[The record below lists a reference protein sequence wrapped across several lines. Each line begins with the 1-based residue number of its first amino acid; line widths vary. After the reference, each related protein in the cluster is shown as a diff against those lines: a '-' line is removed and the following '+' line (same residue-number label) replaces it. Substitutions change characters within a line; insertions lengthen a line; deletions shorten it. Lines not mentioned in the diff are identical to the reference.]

1 MAKLKV
7 FAWSNGLKT
16 YAVATTSRPKALEA
30 WGIHQDLF
38 ADGTAREID
47 DPDLVAAT
55 TQQPGVVVEQ
65 AVSGGAAKALAAI
78 RPPPKPKGPT
88 AAEKRADAIKARL
101 AALDAEHRQSLAEI
115 DRRRAILD
123 DEAAALD
130 EAYEAARAAA
140 AGELKTRNGG
150 RA

>member
-16 YAVATTSRPKALEA
+16 YAVATTSRPKALAA

-47 DPDLVAAT
+47 DPALVKAAT
-55 TQQPGVVVEQ
+55 AQPGVVVEK
-65 AVSGGAAKALAAI
+65 AVSGGAAKAIAAVK
-78 RPPPKPKGPT
+78 PTPKPKGPT
-88 AAEKRADAIKARL
+88 AAQKRAAELKVKL
-101 AALDAEHRQSLAEI
+101 AALDDQHIQAIRDI
-115 DRRRAILD
+115 DRRRAALD

-130 EAYEAARAAA
+130 DAHEAARAAL
-140 AGELKTRNGG
+140 LKTRNGG
-150 RA
+150 EA

>member
-16 YAVATTSRPKALEA
+16 YAVATTSRLKALAA

-47 DPDLVAAT
+47 DPALVKAAAA
-55 TQQPGVVVEQ
+55 QPGVVVEQ
-65 AVSGGAAKALAAI
+65 AVSGGAARAI
-78 RPPPKPKGPT
+78 AGIKPPPKPKGPT
-88 AAEKRADAIKARL
+88 AAQKRAAVLKVKL
-101 AALDAEHRQSLAEI
+101 AALDDEHAQAIRDI
-115 DRRRAILD
+115 DRRRAALD

-130 EAYEAARAAA
+130 DAHEAARAAL
-140 AGELKTRNGG
+140 LKTRNGG
-150 RA
+150 EA

>member
-16 YAVATTSRPKALEA
+16 YAVATTSRAKALSA

-47 DPDLVAAT
+47 EPALVKAAAA
-55 TQQPGVVVEQ
+55 QPGVVVEQ
-65 AVSGGAAKALAAI
+65 AVSGGAAKAIAAI
-78 RPPPKPKGPT
+78 KPPPKAKGPT
-88 AAEKRADAIKARL
+88 AAQKRAAELKAKL
-101 AALDAEHRQSLAEI
+101 AALDDEHAQAIRDI
-115 DRRRAILD
+115 DRRRAALD

-130 EAYEAARAAA
+130 DAYEAGRAAL
-140 AGELKTRNGG
+140 LKTRNGG
-150 RA
+150 EA

>member
-1 MAKLKV
+1 MARLKV

-47 DPDLVAAT
+47 DPVLVKAAT
-55 TQQPGVVVEQ
+55 AQPGVVVEQ
-65 AVSGGAAKALAAI
+65 GVDGGAAKAIAAV

-88 AAEKRADAIKARL
+88 EAQKRAADLKAKL
-101 AALDAEHRQSLAEI
+101 ATLDDEHEIALADIE
-115 DRRRAILD
+115 RRRAALD
-123 DEAAALD
+123 DEAAALTRAH
-130 EAYEAARAAA
+130 ETARAALVA
-140 AGELKTRNGG
+140 KLKT
-150 RA
+150 

>member
-47 DPDLVAAT
+47 DPALIKAAT
-55 TQQPGVVVEQ
+55 TEPGVVVEQ
-65 AVSGGAAKALAAI
+65 AVSGGAAKAIAAI
-78 RPPPKPKGPT
+78 KPPPRPKGPT
-88 AAEKRADAIKARL
+88 VAQKRAAELKAKL
-101 AALDAEHRQSLAEI
+101 AALDNEHRQALAEI
-115 DRRRAILD
+115 DRRRSALD
-123 DEAAALD
+123 DEADALTAA
-130 EAYEAARAAA
+130 YTTARAALA
-140 AGELKTRNGG
+140 DKPKFSDGTEP
-150 RA
+150 